1 MKRWLRWAMMAGLT
15 AGAAWPS
22 YLHGLFIARQVGYSG
37 NVAYDVP
44 LLPDGLIGVA
54 TIALIEASQRKVAR
68 PWPATLGLAVGIVL
82 TAGQNIA
89 AGYPRP
95 GTMVVNAFVPLL
107 LLIALE
113 ILVWSSRLARA
124 GAPSGVPQPV
134 PAVVKVPAV
143 REIRGRQNCSQATAV
158 KIRDEVKLAVRVS
171 QNGHAGG

>member
-1 MKRWLRWAMMAGLT
+1 MAALT

-22 YLHGLFIARQVGYSG
+22 YLHGLFIAREVGYSG

-54 TIALIEASQRKVAR
+54 TVALIEASQRKVGR
-68 PWPATLGLAVGIVL
+68 PWSATLGLVVGIVL
-82 TAGQNIA
+82 TTAQNIA
-89 AGYPRP
+89 AGYPKP

-124 GAPSGVPQPV
+124 GAPATVPAGVPAAARTPS
-134 PAVVKVPAV
+134 V
-143 REIRGRQNCSQATAV
+143 REIRTRQGCSQATAV
-158 KIRDEVKLAVRVS
+158 KIRDEVRLAVRAS
-171 QNGHAGG
+171 QNGHGGIS